1 MVALRYRFPASAA
14 FRTRFDKSPKFI
26 RASDSSKKAKKTTK
40 EIIALF
46 GAFDEKQGS
55 TAAVHEQSNFYAWLL
70 RPRTGTKSKRKF

>member
-1 MVALRYRFPASAA
+1 VLQVHR
-14 FRTRFDKSPKFI
+14 
-26 RASDSSKKAKKTTK
+26 KKAKKTTK

-46 GAFDEKQGS
+46 GAFGEKQGS